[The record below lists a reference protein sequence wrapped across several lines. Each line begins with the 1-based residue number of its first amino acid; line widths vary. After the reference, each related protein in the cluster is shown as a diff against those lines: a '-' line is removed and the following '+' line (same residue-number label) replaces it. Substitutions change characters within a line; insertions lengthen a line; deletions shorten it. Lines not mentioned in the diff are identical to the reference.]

1 MNRVFLNK
9 KLFFHSPL
17 LNHYNKPLFFYFK
30 KNTMR
35 WHSTVTVENSVSN
48 NNDRLR
54 LAEDDYCC
62 DYSTPFPP
70 LIETTLN
77 QVAKDTIQEFK
88 NAHMMNSKTS
98 AKFLSQ
104 WIHLL
109 KPRNVLEIG
118 TFTGYSTIAM
128 ASALNHHSSSAGGS
142 GSHLYSLD
150 KNPDSLKMAEKYII
164 QAQLM
169 DKVTLMEGDAAESLL
184 QLTRDKKKFE
194 FIFLDADKGGYINYY
209 NIILDNDLLADNGI
223 IMVDNVLYFGQ
234 VHRQSGYEE
243 DQSITPSNNI
253 KKTAGKVAAFN
264 EHVKQ
269 DSRVQ
274 LIMLPLF
281 DGISIIQKKNK

>member
-9 KLFFHSPL
+9 KFFFHSSLP
-17 LNHYNKPLFFYFK
+17 NHYNKTLFYFK

-35 WHSTVTVENSVSN
+35 RHSTVTVENSVSN
-48 NNDRLR
+48 NNNCLR
-54 LAEDDYCC
+54 LMEDDYCC
-62 DYSTPFPP
+62 DHSTPFSP

-128 ASALNHHSSSAGGS
+128 ASALNHHTRGSAGDS
-142 GSHLYSLD
+142 SHLYSLD
-150 KNPDSLKMAEKYII
+150 KDPLPLKMAEKYIM

-169 DKVTLMEGDAAESLL
+169 DRVTLMEGDATDSLL

-194 FIFLDADKGGYINYY
+194 FIFLGKFIPF
-209 NIILDNDLLADNGI
+209 L
-223 IMVDNVLYFGQ
+223 FG
-234 VHRQSGYEE
+234 
-243 DQSITPSNNI
+243 
-253 KKTAGKVAAFN
+253 
-264 EHVKQ
+264 
-269 DSRVQ
+269 
-274 LIMLPLF
+274 
-281 DGISIIQKKNK
+281 